1 MRLFISLAISTIGG
15 IGLWSTVVVLP
26 AIETEFGVG
35 RGGASLPY
43 MATMIGA
50 AFGGIAMG
58 SLADRVGIMKPLI
71 LSAVFLCIGFAVAA
85 WSGSYWQFI
94 ITQAV
99 LIGMLGSS
107 TTFGPLVADASLWF
121 VKKRGLAVGIVASGN
136 YLSGAVWPPI
146 LQYAV
151 DSYGWRSTYIG
162 IGIFCLV
169 TMLPLALMLR
179 ERAHIDHSGDTASG
193 RTLRSAPAKAPGYLQ
208 WLLLIAGVSCCIAMS
223 MPQVHIVAYCGDL
236 GYGTARGAEMLS
248 IILGMGVV
256 SRLISGF
263 IADRIGGAGTL
274 ILGSTLQCLALMFYL
289 PFNGLTSLY
298 LVSAFF
304 GLAQGGI
311 VPSYALIVRDYYP
324 AREAGR
330 RISLVLTATVLGMA
344 AGGWIS
350 GVLFDMTGS
359 YQAAFLNGIA
369 WNLLNMSIA
378 AWLLFDRTR
387 LQARLAT

>member
-1 MRLFISLAISTIGG
+1 L
-15 IGLWSTVVVLP
+15 
-26 AIETEFGVG
+26 
-35 RGGASLPY
+35 
-43 MATMIGA
+43 
-50 AFGGIAMG
+50 
-58 SLADRVGIMKPLI
+58 
-71 LSAVFLCIGFAVAA
+71 
-85 WSGSYWQFI
+85 
-94 ITQAV
+94 

-121 VKKRGLAVGIVASGN
+121 VRKRGLAIGIVASGN

-146 LQYAV
+146 LQHAV
-151 DSYGWRSTYIG
+151 DSFGWRSTYVG

-169 TMLPLALMLR
+169 TMFPLALMLR
-179 ERAHIDHSGDTASG
+179 ERAHIDHSNDSTSA
-193 RTLRSAPAKAPGYLQ
+193 RPVTSAPRKAPAYLQ
-208 WLLLIAGVSCCIAMS
+208 WLLLLAGVSCCIAMS

-256 SRLISGF
+256 SSLASGL

-274 ILGSTLQCLALMFYL
+274 ILGSTLQCLALLFYL

-298 LVSAFF
+298 IVSAFF

-330 RISLVLTATVLGMA
+330 RISLVLTATVIGMA
-344 AGGWIS
+344 AGGWMS
-350 GVLFDMTGS
+350 GVLFDITGS
-359 YQAAFLNGIA
+359 YQAAFMNGIA

-378 AWLLFDRTR
+378 AWLLMDRTR
-387 LQARLAT
+387 MRAHLAA